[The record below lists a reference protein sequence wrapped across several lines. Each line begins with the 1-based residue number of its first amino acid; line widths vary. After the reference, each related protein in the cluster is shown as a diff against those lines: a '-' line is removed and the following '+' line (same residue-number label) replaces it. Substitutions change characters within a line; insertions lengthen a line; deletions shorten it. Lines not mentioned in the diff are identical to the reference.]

1 MPPEGSGEPSRRVRV
16 TPVTHE
22 ARGVGRCRGVP
33 AVRGSQTGRRTVGS
47 GRQAPPR
54 GGARCDRAGDQLS
67 EQGTAAPAGHAHRE
81 SPEERRAR
89 YDADE
94 VHSLR
99 ERVAATRWR
108 RRLAARRSVN
118 HGYRVGVGIVGGLIT
133 ALGLAT
139 IPLPGPGWLTVI
151 AGLFV
156 LATEFTWAERLL
168 EFTKKHV
175 KRWTDWVSA
184 QPVWVRLLIAAATA
198 AFVYGVL
205 VVTLH
210 VMGVPDWV
218 PGWVPLWR

>member
-1 MPPEGSGEPSRRVRV
+1 MAAPERGADREATAPHDPPGP
-16 TPVTHE
+16 
-22 ARGVGRCRGVP
+22 AR
-33 AVRGSQTGRRTVGS
+33 
-47 GRQAPPR
+47 PR
-54 GGARCDRAGDQLS
+54 HAE
-67 EQGTAAPAGHAHRE
+67 EQHRETAA
-81 SPEERRAR
+81 ERRAR

-99 ERVAATRWR
+99 ERVAETRWR
-108 RRLAARRSVN
+108 RRLAARRSVD
-118 HGYRVGVGIVGGLIT
+118 HTYRTAVGAVGGLVV
-133 ALGLAT
+133 AFGLVT

-168 EFTKKHV
+168 EFTKRHV
-175 KRWTDWVSA
+175 HSWGEWLRR
-184 QPVWVRLLIAAATA
+184 QRMWVRVLVSLATA

-210 VMGVPDWV
+210 LTGVPDWV